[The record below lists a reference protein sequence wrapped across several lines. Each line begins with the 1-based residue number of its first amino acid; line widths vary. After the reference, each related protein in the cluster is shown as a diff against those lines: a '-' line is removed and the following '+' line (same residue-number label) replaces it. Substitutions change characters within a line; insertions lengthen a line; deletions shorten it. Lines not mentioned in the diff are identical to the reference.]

1 MSKNNASGSA
11 IGKIILIGEHS
22 VVYGQPAIAIPFP
35 SAKIQTT
42 IVKSDNETLLDTFS
56 YKGPLIDAPNSL
68 LGLTSVIKEVLKSFD
83 KALTGFNIKIDS
95 TIPSERG
102 MGSSAAVA
110 SSTIRALYRFFN
122 RKLDVN
128 ALTKL
133 VNFSERIVHGNPSG
147 IDTAIVVNEKSLY
160 YIKGEPLEQFDAS
173 IDGYLIVADTGEKGM
188 TKFAVSKV
196 KKFIDDNPHKGTDI
210 INLLGKLTMEA
221 RVVIKENNNVALGE
235 IMNKSQNLLN
245 ELGVS
250 NDTIDKL
257 VKVSL
262 ENKALGSKLTGGGL
276 GGCIITLCANKEDA
290 LNISKALLNNGAEN
304 TWIMNMRNMEADSRE
319 S

>member
-1 MSKNNASGSA
+1 MSKNNSSGSA

-42 IVKSDNETLLDTFS
+42 IVKSDNETLLETFS
-56 YKGPLIDAPNSL
+56 YKGPLLEAPNTL
-68 LGLTSVIKEVLKSFD
+68 LGLTSVIKEVLKGFNKNLS
-83 KALTGFNIKIDS
+83 GFNIKIDS
-95 TIPSERG
+95 TIPPERG

-110 SSTIRALYRFFN
+110 SSTIRALYSFFN
-122 RKLDVN
+122 EELDVPT
-128 ALTKL
+128 LTKL
-133 VNFSERIVHGNPSG
+133 VNFSEGIVHGNPSG

-160 YIKGEPLEQFDAS
+160 YIKGEPLEQFNSS

-196 KKFIDDNPHKGTDI
+196 KKFIEANPHKGTDI
-210 INLLGKLTMEA
+210 IDLLGKLAKEA
-221 RVVIKENNNVALGE
+221 RLVIKENNNLALGE
-235 IMNKSQNLLN
+235 IMNKSQNLLS

-250 NDTIDKL
+250 NEKIEKL

-262 ENKALGSKLTGGGL
+262 DNKALGSKLTGGGL

-290 LNISKALLNNGAEN
+290 LNISEALLNNGAEN
-304 TWIMNMRNMEADSRE
+304 TWIMNMRNMEANSRE

>member
-1 MSKNNASGSA
+1 MSKNYASGSA

-56 YKGPLIDAPNSL
+56 YQGPLKDAPSTL
-68 LGLTSVIKEVLKSFD
+68 LGLTSVIKEVLKSFNKD
-83 KALTGFNIKIDS
+83 LNYFDIKIDS

-110 SSTIRALYRFFN
+110 SSTIRALYSFFN
-122 RKLDVN
+122 RELDV
-128 ALTKL
+128 ATLTK
-133 VNFSERIVHGNPSG
+133 VVDFSERIVHGNPSG

-160 YIKGEPLEQFDAS
+160 FIKGEPLEQFDAS
-173 IDGYLIVADTGEKGM
+173 IDGYLVVADTGEKGM

-250 NDTIDKL
+250 NETIDRL

-262 ENKALGSKLTGGGL
+262 DNKALGSKLTGGGL
-276 GGCIITLCANKEDA
+276 GGCIITLCANKEEA
-290 LNISKALLNNGAEN
+290 LNISKVLLNNGAQN
-304 TWIMNMRNMEADSRE
+304 TWIMNMQNMEADSRE